1 MPKHPEYC
9 VMDLHVP
16 TYFHDRIAKAVA
28 RSDPV
33 SIKLDLTGTPEHR
46 LYVTIGQKK
55 KIQEAVAR
63 GRRDMT
69 LRLSAKQAKH
79 NVQSEGGFLA
89 GLLKT
94 AVRFLPSILAGI
106 AAGTAEYHK
115 EGNGMFLGKRDHTY
129 QITHSGE
136 GLLIKPV
143 EHRKIQGFYV
153 KHGEHEFRGKGV
165 LHSLFGQIPLL
176 NILF

>member
-1 MPKHPEYC
+1 MPHPEYC
-9 VMDLHVP
+9 VMNLHVP

-33 SIKLDLTGTPEHR
+33 SMKLDLLGTPEHKV
-46 LYVTIGQKK
+46 YVSIGQKK
-55 KIQEAVAR
+55 KIQEAIAK
-63 GRRDMT
+63 GRKDMT

-79 NVQSEGGFLA
+79 NIESEGGFLA

-94 AVRFLPSILAGI
+94 AVRFLPSILAGL

-136 GLLIKPV
+136 GLVIKPV
-143 EHRKIQGFYV
+143 AHRKIRGFYV
-153 KHGEHEFRGKGV
+153 KHGEHEYRGKGI
-165 LHSLFGQIPLL
+165 LHSLLGQIPLL

>member
-1 MPKHPEYC
+1 MN
-9 VMDLHVP
+9 LHVP
-16 TYFHDRIAKAVA
+16 TYFHDKIAKAVA

-33 SIKLDLTGTPEHR
+33 SMKIDLLGTPEHKV
-46 LYVTIGQKK
+46 YVSIGQKK
-55 KIQEAVAR
+55 KIQEAIAK

-69 LRLSAKQAKH
+69 LRFSAKQTKH
-79 NVQSEGGFLA
+79 NIESKGGFLA
-89 GLLKT
+89 GLLQT
-94 AVRFLPSILAGI
+94 AVRFLPSILAGL

-136 GLLIKPV
+136 GLVIKPV
-143 EHRKIQGFYV
+143 GHRKIRGFYV
-153 KHGEHEFRGKGV
+153 KHGEHEYRGKGI
-165 LHSLFGQIPLL
+165 LHSLLGQIPLL

>member
-1 MPKHPEYC
+1 MLKHPAYC
-9 VMDLHVP
+9 VLHLHVP
-16 TYFHDRIAKAVA
+16 TYFHDRISKAVTRA
-28 RSDPV
+28 DPV
-33 SIKLDLTGTPEHR
+33 SIKLDLTDTPEHR
-46 LYVTIGQKK
+46 LYVTVGQKK
-55 KIQEAVAR
+55 RILEAVEK

-69 LRLSAKQAKH
+69 LRMSAKQAKY
-79 NVQSEGGFLA
+79 NKECEGGFLA
-89 GLLKT
+89 GLLQS

-136 GLLIKPV
+136 GLIIRPAQQ
-143 EHRKIQGFYV
+143 RKLEGFYV
-153 KHGEHEFRGKGV
+153 KHGEHEYKGAGI
-165 LHSLFGQIPLL
+165 LHSLLGQIPLL

>member
-9 VMDLHVP
+9 VMNLHVP

-46 LYVTIGQKK
+46 LYVTVGQKK
-55 KIQEAVAR
+55 RILEAVEK

-69 LRLSAKQAKH
+69 LRMSAKQAKY
-79 NVQSEGGFLA
+79 NKECEGGFLA
-89 GLLKT
+89 GLLQS

-136 GLLIKPV
+136 GLMIRPAQQ
-143 EHRKIQGFYV
+143 RKLEGFYV
-153 KHGEHEFRGKGV
+153 KHGEHEFKGAGI
-165 LHSLFGQIPLL
+165 LHSLLGQIPLL